1 MNLSKFKYL
10 DCFLPLKIYFYK
22 KTMNGRHN
30 ELLKIRPK
38 IKKVKSFPNMSDD
51 ERFQNET
58 IRPILKLQNPLFILV
73 FRNYIEKRKRVF
85 YDLSLDKKMIY
96 IESSIVKDQNF
107 HNSLKGIII
116 GHFTVAEYRQYIL
129 HFSSLNKRMMNMLIK
144 RLQNQIEVF
153 DLSFSTK

>member
-1 MNLSKFKYL
+1 MN
-10 DCFLPLKIYFYK
+10 D
-22 KTMNGRHN
+22 RHID
-30 ELLKIRPK
+30 LLKIRPK
-38 IKKVKSFPNMSDD
+38 INKVKDFPNMSDD

-73 FRNYIEKRKRVF
+73 FKNYIEKRKRVF

-153 DLSFSTK
+153 DLSFSSK

>member
-1 MNLSKFKYL
+1 
-10 DCFLPLKIYFYK
+10 
-22 KTMNGRHN
+22 
-30 ELLKIRPK
+30 
-38 IKKVKSFPNMSDD
+38 MSND

-73 FRNYIEKRKRVF
+73 FKNYIEKRKRVF

-96 IESSIVKDQNF
+96 VESSIVKDQNF

-116 GHFTVAEYRQYIL
+116 GHFTVAEYRQYTL

>member
-1 MNLSKFKYL
+1 
-10 DCFLPLKIYFYK
+10 
-22 KTMNGRHN
+22 MNGRHN
-30 ELLKIRPK
+30 DLLKIRPK
-38 IKKVKSFPNMSDD
+38 IKKIKDLPNMNDD

-73 FRNYIEKRKRVF
+73 FKNYIQKRKRVF
-85 YDLSLDKKMIY
+85 YDLSLDEKMIY

-153 DLSFSTK
+153 DLSFSSK

>member
-1 MNLSKFKYL
+1 
-10 DCFLPLKIYFYK
+10 
-22 KTMNGRHN
+22 
-30 ELLKIRPK
+30 
-38 IKKVKSFPNMSDD
+38 MSDD

-73 FRNYIEKRKRVF
+73 FKNYIEKRKRVF
-85 YDLSLDKKMIY
+85 YDLSLDEKMIY
-96 IESSIVKDQNF
+96 IECSIVKDQNF

-129 HFSSLNKRMMNMLIK
+129 HFSSINKRMMNMLIK

-153 DLSFSTK
+153 DLSFSSK

>member
-1 MNLSKFKYL
+1 
-10 DCFLPLKIYFYK
+10 
-22 KTMNGRHN
+22 MNGRHN
-30 ELLKIRPK
+30 DLLKIRPK
-38 IKKVKSFPNMSDD
+38 IKKVKDLPNMSDD
-51 ERFQNET
+51 ERFQNKT

-73 FRNYIEKRKRVF
+73 FKNYIEKRKKVF
-85 YDLSLDKKMIY
+85 YDLSLDEKMIY

-129 HFSSLNKRMMNMLIK
+129 HFSSLNKRMINMLIK

-153 DLSFSTK
+153 DLSFSSK